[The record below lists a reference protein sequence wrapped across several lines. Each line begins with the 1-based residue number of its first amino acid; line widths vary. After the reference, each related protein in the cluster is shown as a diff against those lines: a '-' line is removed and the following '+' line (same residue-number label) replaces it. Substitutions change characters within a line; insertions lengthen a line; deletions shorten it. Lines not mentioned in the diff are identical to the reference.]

1 MLLLP
6 NYIHTLKYLP
16 RNDGRCSLPWAIRL
30 LIFASHRGQL
40 AECCPC
46 PSAPLRACRIAMV
59 IVAVARECSCSTV
72 HRYFAELVG
81 PMQESMLYVIPHRR

>member
-1 MLLLP
+1 MAVAL
-6 NYIHTLKYLP
+6 YLC
-16 RNDGRCSLPWAIRL
+16 RGAIRL
-30 LIFASHRGQL
+30 LIVAAHRGPL
-40 AECCPC
+40 AECCLC
-46 PSAPLRACRIAMV
+46 PSARLRACRAAML